1 MAAEPHHQQA
11 GAIGIVARGR
21 GRGEPMRV
29 GLIGY
34 GAWGR
39 CHAAALRRI
48 EAVTLAAV
56 LCNGAAAVAAA
67 EADLPGVAVERSLDG
82 LLARDLDAVDIVAPN
97 HLHADFAVAALNAG
111 RHVLLEK
118 PLATTI
124 EDCERIIAASRT
136 SGRQVSVTHEMR
148 ASPQWGRI
156 RQEIATGTIGRPRFA
171 SFTLFRH
178 PFRAGSAG
186 WRHDRARVGSWLL
199 EEPVHFFDLL
209 LWYFAESG
217 DPVSLHATGT
227 GGALADNITATVCF
241 ADGAAFVVTQM
252 LGGFGHHCSLALSG
266 SDGAVRTWWSADTA
280 RSAAPRFALEIRRG
294 RAEPE
299 AVAIAASG
307 EVIEL
312 EAQLAAAI
320 GGLREGRS
328 VLPPEEAMKSVRLCL
343 AAEAACRSGQTLAL

>member
-1 MAAEPHHQQA
+1 
-11 GAIGIVARGR
+11 
-21 GRGEPMRV
+21 MRI

-39 CHAAALRRI
+39 CHASALLHL
-48 EAVTLAAV
+48 EGVTLASV
-56 LCNGAAAVAAA
+56 LCQGAVSAAAA
-67 EADLPGVAVERSLDG
+67 EAELPGIAVVRSLEA
-82 LLARDLDAVDIVAPN
+82 LLAHDLDAVDIVAPN
-97 HLHADFAVAALNAG
+97 HLHADLAVATLGVG

-124 EDCERIIAASRT
+124 ADCERIIAASRG
-136 SGRQVSVTHEMR
+136 SGCLVNVTHEMR

-156 RQEIATGTIGRPRFA
+156 RQEIAEGAIGRPRFA

-217 DPVSLHATGT
+217 DPVSLHAAGD
-227 GGALADNITATVCF
+227 GDALADNITVTVGF
-241 ADGAAFVVTQM
+241 ADSAAFTVTQM

-266 SDGAVRTWWSADTA
+266 TDGAVRAWWSADTA
-280 RSAAPRFALEIRRG
+280 RSAAPSFALEIRRG
-294 RAEPE
+294 RSEPE

-312 EAQLAAAI
+312 EAQLAAAVV
-320 GGLREGRS
+320 GLREGRS

-343 AAEAACRSGQTLAL
+343 AAEAACGSGQALAL

>member
-1 MAAEPHHQQA
+1 
-11 GAIGIVARGR
+11 
-21 GRGEPMRV
+21 MRI

-39 CHAAALRRI
+39 CHASALRRI
-48 EAVTLAAV
+48 EGAKLAAV
-56 LCNGAAAVAAA
+56 LCQGAASAAA
-67 EADLPGVAVERSLDG
+67 AQAELPGIAVVRSLEA
-82 LLARDLDAVDIVAPN
+82 LLALDLDAVDIVAPN
-97 HLHADFAVAALNAG
+97 HLHADLAVAALRAG

-124 EDCERIIAASRT
+124 EDCERIIAASRA
-136 SGRQVSVTHEMR
+136 SGCLVSVTHEMR

-156 RQEIATGTIGRPRFA
+156 RQEIAAGAIGRPRFA

-217 DPVSLHATGT
+217 VPVSLQAAG
-227 GGALADNITATVCF
+227 
-241 ADGAAFVVTQM
+241 DGRRARRK
-252 LGGFGHHCSLALSG
+252 HHCH
-266 SDGAVRTWWSADTA
+266 GAVFRRRRVRRHADARRVRSPLQHGVVGQRWRGADMVVGGHRALTA
-280 RSAAPRFALEIRRG
+280 PSFALEIRRG
-294 RAEPE
+294 RAAPE

-307 EVIEL
+307 ELIEL
-312 EAQLAAAI
+312 EAQLATAI
-320 GGLREGRS
+320 AGLREGRS
-328 VLPPEEAMKSVRLCL
+328 ALPPEEAMKSVRLCV

>member
-1 MAAEPHHQQA
+1 
-11 GAIGIVARGR
+11 
-21 GRGEPMRV
+21 MRV

-39 CHAAALRRI
+39 CHASALLRI
-48 EAVTLAAV
+48 EGAKLAAV
-56 LCNGAAAVAAA
+56 LCQGAASAAA
-67 EADLPGVAVERSLDG
+67 AQAELPGVAVVRSLEA
-82 LLARDLDAVDIVAPN
+82 LLALDLDAVDIVAPN
-97 HLHADFAVAALNAG
+97 HLHADLAVAALRAG

-124 EDCERIIAASRT
+124 EDCERIIATSRAS
-136 SGRQVSVTHEMR
+136 GCLVSVTHEMR

-156 RQEIATGTIGRPRFA
+156 RQEIAAGAIGRPRFA

-217 DPVSLHATGT
+217 APVSLQAAGT
-227 GGALADNITATVCF
+227 ADALAENITVTVRF
-241 ADGAAFVVTQM
+241 SDGAAFVVTQM
-252 LGGFGHHCSLALSG
+252 LGGFGHHCSMALSG

-280 RSAAPRFALEIRRG
+280 RSTAPSFALEIRRG
-294 RAEPE
+294 RAAPE

-307 EVIEL
+307 ELIEL
-312 EAQLAAAI
+312 EAQLATAI
-320 GGLREGRS
+320 AGLREGRS
-328 VLPPEEAMKSVRLCL
+328 ALPPEEAMKSVRLCV

>member
-1 MAAEPHHQQA
+1 
-11 GAIGIVARGR
+11 
-21 GRGEPMRV
+21 MRI

-48 EAVTLAAV
+48 KGARLAAV
-56 LCNGAAAVAAA
+56 LCHSEPSAAAAQA
-67 EADLPGVAVERSLDG
+67 ELPEVAVVRTLEA
-82 LLARDLDAVDIVAPN
+82 LLAHDLDAVDIVAPN
-97 HLHADFAVAALNAG
+97 HLHADLAVAALGAG

-124 EDCERIIAASRT
+124 ADCERIIAASRA
-136 SGRQVSVTHEMR
+136 SGFLVSVTHEMR

-156 RQEIATGTIGRPRFA
+156 RQEIAAGAIGRPRFA

-178 PFRAGSAG
+178 PFRPGSAG
-186 WRHDRARVGSWLL
+186 WRHDPARVGSWPL

-209 LWYFAESG
+209 LWYFADSG
-217 DPVSLHATGT
+217 DPVRVHATAT
-227 GGALADNITATVCF
+227 GDLLADNITASVRF
-241 ADGAAFVVTQM
+241 ADGAAFIVTQM
-252 LGGFGHHCSLALSG
+252 LGGFGHHCSLMLSG
-266 SDGAVRTWWSADTA
+266 SDGAVRAWWSADTA
-280 RSAAPRFALEIRRG
+280 RAAAPGFALEIRRG

-299 AVAIAASG
+299 AVAIAGSG

-328 VLPPEEAMKSVRLCL
+328 VLPPQEAMKSVRLCL
-343 AAEAACRSGQTLAL
+343 AAEAATRSGHPLAL

>member
-1 MAAEPHHQQA
+1 
-11 GAIGIVARGR
+11 
-21 GRGEPMRV
+21 MRV

-39 CHAAALRRI
+39 YHASALRRVDG
-48 EAVTLAAV
+48 VTLAAV
-56 LCNGAAAVAAA
+56 LCSGAAAAVAAR
-67 EADLPGVAVERSLDG
+67 ADLPGVTVERSLDA
-82 LLARDLDAVDIVAPN
+82 LLAHDLDAVDIVVPN
-97 HLHADFAVAALNAG
+97 HLHADLAVAVLRAG

-124 EDCERIIAASRT
+124 EDCERIIAVSRA
-136 SGRQVSVTHEMR
+136 SGRLVSVMHEMR

-156 RQEIATGTIGRPRFA
+156 RHEIEAGAIGRPRFA

-178 PFRAGSAG
+178 PFRPGSAG

-209 LWYFAESG
+209 LWYFAECG
-217 DPVSLHATGT
+217 APVSVQATGT
-227 GGALADNITATVCF
+227 PDALAADTVVTVQF

-252 LGGFGHHCSLALSG
+252 LNGFGHHCNLELSG
-266 SDGAVRTWWSADTA
+266 SDGAVRAWWSADTA
-280 RSAAPRFALEIRRG
+280 RSDAARFAVEIRRG

-307 EVIEL
+307 EVVEL
-312 EAQLAAAI
+312 EAQLATAI
-320 GGLREGRS
+320 AGLRDGRS
-328 VLPPEEAMKSVRLCL
+328 VLPPDEAMKAVHLCIL
-343 AAEAACRSGQTLAL
+343 AEAARHSAKTLAL